1 MGSILSV
8 YIENEIARVC
18 EMTGNNKSV
27 TVKNVFEVAMP
38 DKSVEDGMIM
48 DVEDAASALYA
59 AFRNNN
65 IKRGKIAF
73 VISSRKIANK
83 EIVIPYM
90 KNVNKVEEVINANI
104 DEYFPM
110 NNLNDYIIKYTILDV
125 FETAE
130 GKFYSILVMAFQKEM
145 VEGYYQLANMLK
157 MPVETVEYYG
167 NSIYQLLMKQ
177 LNQGTVL
184 ALQMDRNNTYVSI
197 MNGKTQLFKR
207 SVPYGRDTIIRNLAE
222 FKRIDEEEAEEII
235 TDPRKLDMELTPDE
249 YMEII
254 RDFTSSVTRVVEFHT
269 SRNPKTVIEM
279 VKVMGS
285 GIDLIGFTE
294 ILNRE
299 LGVDVTFIKE
309 LAGVKINKKNS
320 AALNYEKIV
329 DYLPNIGAII
339 APLDLK
345 VEEEKAA
352 GKNKGAWFYILLF
365 LAILANAGVAAFFVW
380 QYQTLTQQ
388 RDKLKDTVASMQT
401 AQATYETYTE
411 ALSEYKLVKEYYDST
426 KNNSELLYQLI
437 VDLEEVMPESVGI
450 TNLSVEN
457 GNVSVTGVAG
467 GKDML
472 AKFIIE
478 LKKLPYVTAVH
489 VENENDTYDEFGRST
504 AVFNMTFALM
514 EQETEEADAENN
526 AEGGTGE

>member
-1 MGSILSV
+1 MGNILSV

-18 EMTGNNKSV
+18 VMSGNNKSV

-38 DKSVEDGMIM
+38 DRAVDDGMIV
-48 DVEDAASALYA
+48 DVEAAASALYA
-59 AFRNNN
+59 AFRSNNV
-65 IKRGKIAF
+65 KRGKIAF

-83 EIVIPYM
+83 EVVIPYL
-90 KNVNKVEEVINANI
+90 KNMNKVEEVINANI

-110 NNLNDYIIKYTILDV
+110 NNLEDYIIKHTILDV
-125 FETAE
+125 FENAE
-130 GKFYSILVMAFQKEM
+130 GKHYSILMMAFQKEM
-145 VEGYYQLANMLK
+145 VESYYQLAAMLK

-167 NSIYQLLMKQ
+167 NAIYQLLVKQ
-177 LNQGTVL
+177 MNQGTVL

-207 SVPYGRDTIIRNLAE
+207 SVPYGRDTIVRNLAE

-249 YMEII
+249 YMEVIH
-254 RDFTSSVTRVVEFHT
+254 DFISAVTRVAEFHT

-299 LGVDVTFIKE
+299 LGVEVSYIKE

-339 APLDLK
+339 DPLNLK
-345 VEEEKAA
+345 VEEEKTS
-352 GKNKGAWFYILLF
+352 GNKGTWFYVLVF
-365 LAILANAGVAAFFVW
+365 LAILANAGVAGFFVW
-380 QYQTLTQQ
+380 QYQNLLQQ
-388 RDKLKDTVASMQT
+388 RDRLKESVTSMQR
-401 AQATYETYTE
+401 AEVTYEAYTE
-411 ALSEYKLVKEYYDST
+411 ALSEYKLMKEYYDST
-426 KNNSELLYQLI
+426 QNNSELLYQLL
-437 VDLEEVMPESVGI
+437 VDLEQVMPESVGI
-450 TNLSVEN
+450 TNFSIEDGSV
-457 GNVSVTGVAG
+457 SITGVAG

-478 LKKLPYVTAVH
+478 LKKLPYVQAVH
-489 VENENDTYDEFGRST
+489 VENESDTYDDFGRST
-504 AVFNMTFALM
+504 AVFNMVFELVI
-514 EQETEEADAENN
+514 QENDT
-526 AEGGTGE
+526 EGGSEE